1 MEGRTNEQKAE
12 HKANRA
18 YLVPSVQYK
27 NNRMKERV
35 IVFL

>member
-18 YLVPSVQYK
+18 YLVPSVQLGSK
-27 NNRMKERV
+27 QK
-35 IVFL
+35 